1 VRRGELNRW
10 WRVGLALTRPLVW
23 LVFRVRVRGLEH
35 VPRTGAVILAFNHVS
50 LLDGPVLAIET
61 GRRIRRELRFLVA
74 AEVFGHGLWG
84 WILRR
89 YDQIPVRRGEGDHAA
104 VDAAVETLT
113 HGAVVAMAPEGRVD
127 DHAGADGL
135 QRIKSGV
142 PRIAL
147 PTGAPVVPVGI
158 WGTQRRWPRDGVTW
172 SRPVRPRVGIAF
184 GPPLLP
190 YGDAGDDAAL
200 GSFRERLRA
209 QLEEQVTQA
218 RRLAGETA

>member
-1 VRRGELNRW
+1 M
-10 WRVGLALTRPLVW
+10 W
-23 LVFRVRVRGLEH
+23 LVFRVRVTGLEH
-35 VPRTGAVILAFNHVS
+35 VPRTGPVILAFNHVS
-50 LLDGPVLAIET
+50 VLDGPVLAIET

-104 VDAAVETLT
+104 VEAAVETLT
-113 HGAVVAMAPEGRVD
+113 RGAVLAMAPEGRVD
-127 DHAGADGL
+127 DQGGAEGL

-147 PTGAPVVPVGI
+147 PTGGPVVPVGI
-158 WGTQRRWPRDGVTW
+158 WGTQRRWPRDGIAW
-172 SRPVRPRVGIAF
+172 GRPNRPRVGIAF

-190 YGDAGDDAAL
+190 FGDAGDDEAL
-200 GSFRERLRA
+200 ESFRERLRA
-209 QLEEQVTQA
+209 HLEEQVTQA
-218 RRLAGETA
+218 QRLAGAAA

>member
-1 VRRGELNRW
+1 MRGGELNRW

-23 LVFRVRVRGLEH
+23 LVFRVRVTGLEH
-35 VPRTGAVILAFNHVS
+35 VPRTGALILAFNHVS
-50 LLDGPVLAIET
+50 VLDGPVLAIET

-84 WILRR
+84 VILRR
-89 YDQIPVRRGEGDHAA
+89 YDQIPVRRGEGDHTA
-104 VDAAVETLT
+104 VDAAAETLT
-113 HGAVVAMAPEGRVD
+113 GGAVVAMAPEGRVD
-127 DHAGADGL
+127 DHGGAGGL

-158 WGTQRRWPRDGVTW
+158 WGTQQRWPRSGIAW
-172 SRPVRPRVGIAF
+172 AGPLRPRVGIAF

-190 YGDAGDDAAL
+190 FGDAGDDEAL
-200 GSFRERLRA
+200 ESFRERLRA
-209 QLEEQVTQA
+209 HLEEQVAAA
-218 RRLAGETA
+218 RRLAGDAG